1 MNLEL
6 ILNEIKNGSV
16 ATNSNRVLYTT
27 TNATNFNIEN
37 KISTYKRQM
46 DNKTFDSDFR
56 VLLVNGTSDSIT
68 KDITD
73 YLNLITNGGY
83 SSAVENESVDVVSQN
98 YKFENGTFVTNNDAK
113 KYSLRILKDSKS
125 ISYSMG
131 NDYDNGK
138 DQFTLLTVTFKSGS
152 HSYAV
157 YVPMD
162 CSKNCAD

>member
-1 MNLEL
+1 MEL

-98 YKFENGTFVTNNDAK
+98 YKFENGKFIINNDAK
-113 KYSLRILKDSKS
+113 SIHYEFQKAQSQFLIIWEMIMIMVRTSLL
-125 ISYSMG
+125 Y
-131 NDYDNGK
+131 
-138 DQFTLLTVTFKSGS
+138 
-152 HSYAV
+152 
-157 YVPMD
+157 
-162 CSKNCAD
+162 